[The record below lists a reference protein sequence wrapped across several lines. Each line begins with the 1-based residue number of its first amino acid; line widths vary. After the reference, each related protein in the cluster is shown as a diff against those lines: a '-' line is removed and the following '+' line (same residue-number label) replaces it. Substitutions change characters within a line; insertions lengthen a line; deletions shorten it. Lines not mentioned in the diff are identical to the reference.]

1 MAAALRVVS
10 TAPAEAQPAPAASE
24 PKSLYEETSAE
35 HGSTVTVETHGLAL
49 EVDRSV
55 MRDARLVVA
64 LSKMARKGVS
74 NQEWGEA
81 SIRAMEIVFGDLDA
95 LSDALEQS
103 MGRGPEIGDLQSCF
117 NDVMAALNP
126 KNS

>member
-1 MAAALRVVS
+1 
-10 TAPAEAQPAPAASE
+10 
-24 PKSLYEETSAE
+24 
-35 HGSTVTVETHGLAL
+35 
-49 EVDRSV
+49 
-55 MRDARLVVA
+55 
-64 LSKMARKGVS
+64 
-74 NQEWGEA
+74 
-81 SIRAMEIVFGDLDA
+81 MEIVFGDLDA